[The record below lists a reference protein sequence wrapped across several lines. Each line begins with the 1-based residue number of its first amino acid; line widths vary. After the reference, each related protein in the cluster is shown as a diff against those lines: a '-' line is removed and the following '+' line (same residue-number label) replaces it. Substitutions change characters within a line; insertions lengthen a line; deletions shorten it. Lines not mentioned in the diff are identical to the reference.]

1 MSRADTYKELMDA
14 CKYDE
19 ANKLKKEAL
28 DDVREDLW
36 HGMPF
41 GEAIQKVGFEANDE
55 PLNILLDEDVLKGRE
70 KKLFAPNIPPFEYIQ
85 REDESLDRLLMC
97 EEYYIRAPLSGYIN
111 ELKQYNVDVFLEKFN
126 RVDGLSKGLDIKS
139 RIFGLVHTIC
149 RAINRKS
156 DSPLY
161 LQNIIINSC
170 KALDKMGG
178 RGIVIQILTLYGLM
192 SWLERGSEVEQN
204 EADDLF
210 QWVNKR
216 FNEVCIFYFLTFD
229 HNSDSVPL
237 DNLLASTPIGKAWQE
252 NLNLNKDVKHQS
264 ETKIQTLS
272 QTAKIDTN
280 KVDNNTE
287 IEQSKQS
294 TKDKYIISEVLKNY
308 EFWSNNNTKIHGRA
322 NIFDGINEHEFI
334 NMIDKAD
341 FSQINKKGTSQRV
354 KYNIFILSQLLGKEW
369 GEEAAKKLHTTIDE
383 CRKRTSF
390 AEYDELKS
398 MYTQ

>member
-28 DDVREDLW
+28 DDVREYLW

-97 EEYYIRAPLSGYIN
+97 EEYYIHAPLSGYIN

-126 RVDGLSKGLDIKS
+126 RVDGLSKRLDIKL

-149 RAINRKS
+149 WEINRKS

-237 DNLLASTPIGKAWQE
+237 DNLLASAPIGEAWKKYKQ
-252 NLNLNKDVKHQS
+252 
-264 ETKIQTLS
+264 
-272 QTAKIDTN
+272 
-280 KVDNNTE
+280 
-287 IEQSKQS
+287 QSKQPPPEPAGITRTHKTIS
-294 TKDKYIISEVLKNY
+294 DENIDILFDNLKKYIEPCDKNHFTFAFNGGTQPEGYNGMKIKNTLSDTLFVYLIY
-308 EFWSNNNTKIHGRA
+308 ELFTDDSTTDWKVA
-322 NIFDGINEHEFI
+322 HEFGVKDPDKKR
-334 NMIDKAD
+334 NNYYNNKNSKPRNHALIDD
-341 FSQINKKGTSQRV
+341 
-354 KYNIFILSQLLGKEW
+354 ILSQLK
-369 GEEAAKKLHTTIDE
+369 
-383 CRKRTSF
+383 
-390 AEYDELKS
+390 
-398 MYTQ
+398 